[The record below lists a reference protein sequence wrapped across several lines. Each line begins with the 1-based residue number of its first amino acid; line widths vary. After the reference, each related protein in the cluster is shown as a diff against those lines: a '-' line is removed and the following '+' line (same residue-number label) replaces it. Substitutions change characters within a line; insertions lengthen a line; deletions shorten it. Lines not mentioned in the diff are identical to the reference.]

1 MASNISYNPL
11 ITTNAAGLFAA
22 TSAGYMQGIAEDDP
36 AIRNA
41 LAGGYLSG
49 AETLPMWGGVAISED
64 IPASTADSALGGAI
78 ARATAIAN
86 LTGFS
91 VFNQAHAWISSP
103 QSECPSAGAGMTI
116 PFYRLGSG
124 ARIPLACDPSL
135 ISLGGGLITQQ
146 VSWDFNNQRLQ
157 PYDAATGT
165 VSITSM
171 TASFANGVYT
181 IAVVCAAAS
190 LVGAV
195 GDAINISGATNSGT
209 GGAGLVNGNF
219 SVTSFTDN
227 EHFSFQVSAASGA
240 IGTIGGTMLLNEG
253 VGALPVKVL
262 KLSVGNSKIV
272 SYDPVNNFV
281 HWSPNGSAA
290 LCLI

>member
-1 MASNISYNPL
+1 MASNISYNPVL
-11 ITTNAAGLFAA
+11 TTNGAGLFSA
-22 TSAGYMQGIAEDDP
+22 TSNGLIQGVAMDDP
-36 AIRNA
+36 SIRNS
-41 LAGGYLSG
+41 LAAGIL
-49 AETLPMWGGVAISED
+49 ATTETLPMWGGVAIFED
-64 IPASTADSALGGAI
+64 IPAIGMDGALGGNI
-78 ARATAIAN
+78 GRATAIAN

-91 VFNQAHAWISSP
+91 VFNQAHAWINTP

-124 ARIPLACDPSL
+124 ARIPVACDPSL
-135 ISLGGGLITQQ
+135 ISLDGGLVTQQ

-171 TASFANGVYT
+171 TATFSNGVYT
-181 IAVVCAAAS
+181 VAVVCAAVS

-209 GGAGLVNGNF
+209 GGAGLINGNHV
-219 SVTSFTDN
+219 VTAFTDN
-227 EHFSFQVSAASGA
+227 ENFSFQVTAASGA

-262 KLSVGNSKIV
+262 QISVGNSKIV

-281 HWSPNGSAA
+281 HWTPNGSAA
-290 LCLI
+290 LILI